1 MRAKKEIFC
10 HAQCELEGLGK
21 IDITEKDTFCS
32 NEIIKKYNEESLKSG
47 CIQKIILKDLKLNH

>member
-1 MRAKKEIFC
+1 MHSVNWKDW
-10 HAQCELEGLGK
+10 GK

-47 CIQKIILKDLKLNH
+47 CIQKITLKDLKLNH